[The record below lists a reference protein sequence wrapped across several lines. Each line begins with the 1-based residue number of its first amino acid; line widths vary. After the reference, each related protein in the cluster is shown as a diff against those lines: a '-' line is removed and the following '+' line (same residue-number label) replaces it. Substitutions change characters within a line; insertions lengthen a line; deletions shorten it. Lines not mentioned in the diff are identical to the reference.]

1 MFPHTDYPSNV
12 VAPENPPFLW
22 VKAAFFHASREPQ
35 DEDMAAKSATA
46 VAAHTIMDPIV
57 NTSMFDE

>member
-22 VKAAFFHASREPQ
+22 VKAVFFHASREPQ
-35 DEDMAAKSATA
+35 DEDIVAAKKSA
-46 VAAHTIMDPIV
+46 AALTIMDPIV